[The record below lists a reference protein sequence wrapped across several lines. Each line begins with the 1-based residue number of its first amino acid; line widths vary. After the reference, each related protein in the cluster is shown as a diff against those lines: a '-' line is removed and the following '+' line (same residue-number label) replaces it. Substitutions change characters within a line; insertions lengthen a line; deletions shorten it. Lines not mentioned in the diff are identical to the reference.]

1 MSRVF
6 LLWGIEL
13 SLLVLCARGATLAHL
28 VAQRTL
34 KGYEW
39 KSLFDIWMVFC
50 DGAVVL
56 RSTKNG

>member
-39 KSLFDIWMVFC
+39 KKFGNIEGVIC
-50 DGAVVL
+50 DGGDVF
-56 RSTKNG
+56 

>member
-34 KGYEW
+34 KGYERQDFL
-39 KSLFDIWMVFC
+39 KF
-50 DGAVVL
+50 
-56 RSTKNG
+56 